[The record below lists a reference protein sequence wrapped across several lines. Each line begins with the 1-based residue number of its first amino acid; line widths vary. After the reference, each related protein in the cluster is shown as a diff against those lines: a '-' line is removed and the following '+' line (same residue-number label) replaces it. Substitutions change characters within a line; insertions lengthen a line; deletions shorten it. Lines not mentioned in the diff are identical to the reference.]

1 MPLPANPAS
10 ADGGSS
16 PRELFPRTRA
26 ERVALARQQFFEEGV
41 RPSGLVGEAVLQ
53 SWMRCTRAHSD
64 SRRPVAFDP
73 VTPSRLHATL
83 GRNRELLDAARAEL
97 QTMESSLAGTDARV
111 LLTDAHGVIVHATHH
126 PLAAAQPVLSR
137 TARVGVNVAE
147 RMVGTTAPGIVAC
160 TGQAVTV
167 NGAEHYFSVLHQ
179 MHCAAAPI
187 RDVHGRLAAVLD
199 VSVEARPFSFGAAQ
213 MVAVFATTIENR
225 LLVAQSQDRLLLRF
239 QASPALLGTPLEG
252 LAGIGP
258 DGCVAWLNG
267 AAQRLLGP
275 LDEEAPRGVEQVFG
289 ADLATLLR
297 MTGRDAAQ
305 PLRLGNG
312 LGVWLQARLQAADGL
327 DFRHAV
333 AFAPTAPDDRAA
345 ATTTPPLHA
354 AADAAKEAPGDGS
367 LHGQSRKLIE
377 DTLAAHGGNI
387 SQAAR
392 QLRVSRGTLY
402 RRLRQW
408 QAGEG
413 GGG

>member
-1 MPLPANPAS
+1 MPLPANPGN
-10 ADGGSS
+10 ADHS

-53 SWMRCTRAHSD
+53 SWMRCTRAHGD
-64 SRRPVAFDP
+64 SLARVSFDP

-83 GRNRELLDAARAEL
+83 GRNRELLDAARDEL

-111 LLTDAHGVIVHATHH
+111 LLTDAHGVIVHATHD
-126 PLAAAQPVLSR
+126 PGAAAQPVLSC
-137 TARVGVNVAE
+137 TARVGVNIAE

-167 NGAEHYFSVLHQ
+167 NGAEHYFSVLQQ

-213 MVAVFATTIENR
+213 MVALFATTIENR
-225 LLVAQSQDRLLLRF
+225 LLVAQSHGRLLLRF
-239 QASPALLGTPLEG
+239 QASPALLGTPLEA

-267 AAQRLLGP
+267 AAERLIGR
-275 LDEEAPRGVEQVFG
+275 LDDSAPRGVEQVFG
-289 ADLATLLR
+289 TDLPALLR
-297 MTGRDAAQ
+297 LTRSEAAQ
-305 PLRLGNG
+305 PVRLPSG
-312 LGVWLQARLQAADGL
+312 LGVWLQARLQARDGV
-327 DFRHAV
+327 DFQHAV
-333 AFAPTAPDDRAA
+333 GLARTSEAVHPQVAA
-345 ATTTPPLHA
+345 AAQDPADTA
-354 AADAAKEAPGDGS
+354 AGEALRDGS
-367 LHGQSRKLIE
+367 LSGQSRKLIE

-408 QAGEG
+408 QDETPAS
-413 GGG
+413 